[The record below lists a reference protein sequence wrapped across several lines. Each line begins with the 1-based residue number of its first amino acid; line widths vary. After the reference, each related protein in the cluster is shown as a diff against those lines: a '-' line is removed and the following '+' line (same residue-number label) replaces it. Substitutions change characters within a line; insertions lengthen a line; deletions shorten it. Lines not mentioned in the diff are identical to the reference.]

1 MLGMQLAWKKHQLWN
16 SIASQD
22 LTRVRKWQSPAL
34 SRRDDSATV
43 SNRFEPW
50 CFQRRSSSFFHKTG
64 GWTKIAHCFISGWWF
79 GTFFI
84 FPFHIWD
91 NPSHWRTHI
100 FQDGYHQPVLHFPFL
115 GNHTKTGTETQ
126 LCLEWIQQMWQV
138 TSKKNLLSSHQ
149 GCIAIPKMR
158 FPTTRPRD
166 LPIKMLEFGQQD
178 TIHPRTSVVKEVG
191 RAAINHFF
199 TGQLHHCSKP

>member
-1 MLGMQLAWKKHQLWN
+1 MLGMQLAWKNTSYGIHC
-16 SIASQD
+16 IPGPDTSQEVAVAR
-22 LTRVRKWQSPAL
+22 TES
-34 SRRDDSATV
+34 SRRL

-91 NPSHWRTHI
+91 NPSHWRSHI

-138 TSKKNLLSSHQ
+138 TSKK
-149 GCIAIPKMR
+149 
-158 FPTTRPRD
+158 T
-166 LPIKMLEFGQQD
+166 
-178 TIHPRTSVVKEVG
+178 
-191 RAAINHFF
+191 
-199 TGQLHHCSKP
+199 CSIRGA